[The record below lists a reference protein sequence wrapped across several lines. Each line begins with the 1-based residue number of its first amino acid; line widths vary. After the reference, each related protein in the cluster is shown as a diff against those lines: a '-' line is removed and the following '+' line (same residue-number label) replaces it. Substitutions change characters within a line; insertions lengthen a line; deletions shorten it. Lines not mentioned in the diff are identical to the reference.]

1 MLLWPTGQ
9 SISGVCVRSGSTM
22 LANLRA
28 TQVSLYLGAG
38 GADLGG
44 AGGRL
49 PRLAL
54 RSARRNAEGAPEAH
68 SASLLLLQNPTAE
81 PIV

>member
-54 RSARRNAEGAPEAH
+54 RSAGRHAEGAPEGQPA
-68 SASLLLLQNPTAE
+68 LFLQLQHLTAE
-81 PIV
+81 PKA